1 MAQQVLSGSDLQRML
16 NEEVDPVLREEINL
30 RTMAMRVF
38 KLKTVPVSGKYYR
51 IVLKYGGNFY
61 GTGSGELDSLPGM
74 DANTAYQD
82 KRSKVKTLQ
91 LLFYRRFFRT
101 TVDMSGPVRSAP
113 QTDSG
118 GFGPLG
124 KQIMDDTV
132 ENLKE
137 MISLRFAAG
146 QMAPYGEVG
155 TAVGGVAANVV
166 TLNPASSNIPWG
178 GNRLI
183 REGQVF
189 SITNGATFTNALR
202 TALTKDQGRLLDSMG
217 EDTATPTLTFNDLG
231 TQGVDNLWGGA
242 GGNTT
247 ADKLFMLKSRSTSA
261 ITSSA
266 SDWSTLVN
274 QPMGIMDAVNASTD
288 SQYAVPYY
296 GDQLRSSNRVLESVR
311 VHNSGTLRVVS
322 LDDINLAFER
332 VEVDSVG
339 GDAPNLIYTTPSV
352 RRKIA
357 GFLTATTGS
366 TLTQSNPVRI
376 NDPGRS
382 NVNLGIPGIEI
393 TTLGSKGSMMLNAD
407 PLAPHHRVYLV
418 NTKTMM
424 ILQDKQPGFM
434 DDDGLTLRNENG
446 FDSFYVAWKWYNTG
460 LINFHPR
467 KSAYIV
473 DATGDHLS

>member
-16 NEEVDPVLREEINL
+16 NEEVDPTLREEINL
-30 RTMAMRVF
+30 RTMAMRIF

-61 GTGSGELDSLPGM
+61 GTGGGELDIMPGM
-74 DANTAYQD
+74 DGSNKYQD
-82 KRSKVKTLQ
+82 QRSKLKTLQ

-101 TVDMSGPVRSAP
+101 TVDMSGPVRNAP

-137 MISLRFAAG
+137 MISTRFAGG
-146 QMAPYGEVG
+146 QINPYGQIA
-155 TAVGGVAANVV
+155 TGGVSGNTV
-166 TLNPASSNIPWG
+166 TLEPSTLNVPWG
-178 GNRLI
+178 GNRTI

-189 SITNGATFTNALR
+189 SVTNGSPITNALR
-202 TALTKDQGRLLDSMG
+202 VWADGQYNEGRLCTAMG
-217 EDTATPTLTFNDLG
+217 EDSATPTLTFGQDSGLG
-231 TQGVDNLWGGA
+231 TAGVDNTWA
-242 GGNTT
+242 A

-266 SDWSTLVN
+266 SDYSTLIN
-274 QPMGIMDAVNASTD
+274 QPMGIMDAVNNSTD
-288 SQYAVPYY
+288 SQYAIPYY
-296 GDQLRSSNRVLESVR
+296 GDQLRTSNRVLQSILVT
-311 VHNSGTLRVVS
+311 NSGSLRTVS

-357 GFLTATTGS
+357 GFLTATTGA
-366 TLTQSNPVRI
+366 TLASSNPTRI

-382 NVNLGIPGIEI
+382 GGNVQVGIPGIEI
-393 TTLGSKGSMMLNAD
+393 TTLGNKGSMMLNAD
-407 PLAPHHRVYLV
+407 PLAPHHRIYLA

-446 FDSFYVAWKWYNTG
+446 LDSFYVAWKWYNTG
-460 LINFHPR
+460 IINFHPR
-467 KSAYIV
+467 KSAYIN
-473 DATGDHLS
+473 DCAGDPLTA